1 MHKGF
6 SNILTTIGRILIR
19 LSSSFWFLGP
29 ILKTDFVLKDAD
41 NFEEKNHI
49 LNSEQVF
56 SAKKI
61 SLSVFLLECQYLELA
76 CLFPSF

>member
-49 LNSEQVF
+49 IKFRASFLSKKNQSF
-56 SAKKI
+56 SFFARM
-61 SLSVFLLECQYLELA
+61 SV
-76 CLFPSF
+76 P